1 MRKKLSVKLSTFIK
15 ALESLGYRRCRNPR
29 QMEWRRGNFHLIL
42 NQGKGYLNVSLH
54 VDIPVYKV
62 GSIHRSRRYGR
73 DITEEFKRIK
83 KEYIRLKGCKVIA

>member
-29 QMEWRRGNFHLIL
+29 QKEWRRGNFHL

-54 VDIPVYKV
+54 VDIQSIRWAQFTVLEDTV
-62 GSIHRSRRYGR
+62 GI
-73 DITEEFKRIK
+73 
-83 KEYIRLKGCKVIA
+83 